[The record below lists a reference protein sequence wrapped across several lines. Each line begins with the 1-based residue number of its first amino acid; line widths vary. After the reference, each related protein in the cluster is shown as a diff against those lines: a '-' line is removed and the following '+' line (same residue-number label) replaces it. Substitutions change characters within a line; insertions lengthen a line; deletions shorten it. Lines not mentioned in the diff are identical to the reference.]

1 MSALGNRAFETS
13 TTQGTITYN
22 LLGAQAGY
30 QTLVAAAGAGSKA
43 LYLAADDV
51 DWEIGIGTITDAAPD
66 TLSRDTILNST
77 NGGSAVNWGA
87 GTRNIILTPP
97 ASILNE
103 LIVGS
108 RNYLVAGGTANA
120 ITATPSPPLTAYA
133 DGQHT
138 RIKAAATNTGA
149 TTHNNNG
156 LGNRNVVTT
165 DGAALVGGEI
175 VSGGVYDLVSVGT
188 NQVLLNPS
196 THIRLATEQ
205 ALTSGTTSDFTGIPA
220 GVRRITAMFS
230 GASTNGTSVPI
241 LQLGDA
247 GGFEA
252 TGYTGSVGTVQGASA
267 SAALH
272 STGFG
277 LVPSQAAAAVY
288 SGAVILS
295 RKNGTHE
302 WAICGD
308 LGRTDT
314 ASVSF
319 IAGVKTLS
327 AELTQLRLTMVNGT
341 DAFDAGS
348 WNITWE
354 L

>member
-13 TTQGTITYN
+13 TTQGTVTYS
-22 LLGAQAGY
+22 LLGAQAGF
-30 QTLVAAAGAGSKA
+30 QTLVAAAGNGSKA
-43 LYLAADDV
+43 CYLASDNV

-66 TLSRDTILNST
+66 TLSRDTILAST

-87 GTRNIILTPP
+87 GTRNIILTAP

-138 RIKAAATNTGA
+138 RIKAVATNTGA
-149 TTHNNNG
+149 TVHNNNG

-165 DGAALVGGEI
+165 DGAALAGGEI
-175 VSGGVYDLVSVGT
+175 VSGGVYDLISVGT

-196 THIRLATEQ
+196 IRIRMGTEKAT
-205 ALTSGTTSDFTGIPA
+205 TSGTTSDFTGLPA
-220 GVRRITAMFS
+220 GVRRITAMLS
-230 GASTNGTSVPI
+230 GVSTNGTSVPI
-241 LQLGDA
+241 FQLGDA

-252 TGYTGSVGTVQGASA
+252 TGYVGGVASIDNGAV

-272 STGFG
+272 STGFAI
-277 LVPSQAAAAVY
+277 VTNHVAAAIY
-288 SGAVILS
+288 SGAVVLS

-302 WAICGD
+302 WAISGALARSD
-308 LGRTDT
+308 
-314 ASVSF
+314 SVTVSV
-319 IAGVKTLS
+319 ISGVKTLS
-327 AELTQLRLTMVNGT
+327 AELTQLRLTTVNGT

-354 L
+354 F